1 MLVKVKMPKLGET
14 AEQVVVLEWLVA
26 AGDRVAEGDVLM
38 RVETD
43 KVDADFPSPV
53 SGVVTELLAA
63 PDDEVGV
70 GDPVCVIETG

>member
-14 AEQVVVLEWLVA
+14 AEQVAVLEWLVA
-26 AGDRVAEGDVLM
+26 EGETVAEGDTLM

-53 SGVVTELLAA
+53 AGVVTELLVA
-63 PDDEVGV
+63 PDDEVEV
-70 GDPVCVIETG
+70 GDAVCVIRT

>member
-26 AGDRVAEGDVLM
+26 VGDAVAEGDVLL

-53 SGVVTELLAA
+53 AGVVTGLLVA
-63 PDDEVGV
+63 PDDEVEV
-70 GDPVCVIETG
+70 GDPVCVIQT

>member
-26 AGDRVAEGDVLM
+26 AGDAVAEGDVLL

-43 KVDADFPSPV
+43 KVDVDFPSPV
-53 SGVVTELLAA
+53 AGVVTELLVA
-63 PDDEVGV
+63 PDDEVEV
-70 GDPVCVIETG
+70 GDPVCVIQT

>member
-26 AGDRVAEGDVLM
+26 VGDAVAEGDVLL

-53 SGVVTELLAA
+53 AGVVSELLVA
-63 PDDEVGV
+63 PDDEVEV
-70 GDPVCVIETG
+70 GDPVCVIQT

>member
-26 AGDRVAEGDVLM
+26 AGQAVAEGETLM

-53 SGVVTELLAA
+53 AGVVTELLVAS
-63 PDDEVGV
+63 DDEVEV
-70 GDPVCVIETG
+70 GDAVCVIQT

>member
-53 SGVVTELLAA
+53 AGVVTELLAA

>member
-26 AGDRVAEGDVLM
+26 VGQTVAEGEALM

-43 KVDADFPSPV
+43 KVDADFPSPAA
-53 SGVVTELLAA
+53 GVVTELLVA
-63 PDDEVGV
+63 PDDEVEV
-70 GDPVCVIETG
+70 GDAVCVIQT

>member
-26 AGDRVAEGDVLM
+26 IGDAVAEGDVLL

-53 SGVVTELLAA
+53 AGVVTELLVA
-63 PDDEVGV
+63 PDDEVEV
-70 GDPVCVIETG
+70 GDPVCVIQT

>member
-14 AEQVVVLEWLVA
+14 AGQVAVLEWLVA
-26 AGDRVAEGDVLM
+26 EGDAVAEGDTLM

-53 SGVVTELLAA
+53 AGVVTELLVA
-63 PDDEVGV
+63 PDDEVAV
-70 GDPVCVIETG
+70 GDAVCVIRT

>member
-26 AGDRVAEGDVLM
+26 IGDAVVEGDVLL

-53 SGVVTELLAA
+53 AGVVTELLVA
-63 PDDEVGV
+63 PDDEVEV
-70 GDPVCVIETG
+70 GDPVCVIQT

>member
-14 AEQVVVLEWLVA
+14 AGQVVVLEWLVA
-26 AGDRVAEGDVLM
+26 EGETVAEGDVLM

-53 SGVVTELLAA
+53 AGAVVELLVA
-63 PDDEVGV
+63 PDDEVEV
-70 GDPVCVIETG
+70 GDAVCVIQT